1 MLQQFLQVL
10 AGYNSMH
17 NNRVLL
23 HGYFLHICEQL
34 QKTKTKHNWL
44 QHLFYIIAHCVAAT

>member
-17 NNRVLL
+17 NNRVLF